1 MSSAPVNTTS
11 LAQRKRAR
19 RVIQACDNCRRKKA
33 QCPRERPECSSC
45 TRLGQSC
52 RYQSTEAS
60 DSRSPNQH
68 VSGRVSGDSQGNASY
83 PRSVEDRIARLEA
96 KLDASQGS
104 FQDRPDAA
112 SGSRPEGKAAFD
124 LGLDG
129 SEITADSRNPHGSAR
144 FSAAS
149 LISTSR
155 PITRLLPSTRVVGEA
170 IRVYFSCC
178 HRQPVWLFEPKSALS
193 TTSPDAVILCILALG
208 TQYSP
213 GVLAG
218 PSGEPLKS
226 PDEYNDAARRAILQ
240 DLANSAVNL
249 ATLQALCLLSFSNLV
264 SGDVQLASFHVS
276 LAANLMQ
283 SAGLDMHRSNDRTP
297 LLESQRRL
305 FWSVQMVNV
314 LCGAPVKIPST
325 YDIKA
330 PSFAMQTETT
340 ATFRRH
346 AGDVQP
352 APLLPLDPPSIGIRR
367 SGANSERAPPHITSI
382 WLHMVRSASLWSL
395 VRSYIWRCHQNQQHP
410 PKDPRAPWHPD
421 SDYTAIHAQLFDME
435 GAFPVAFRYDASRFM
450 DRPLAELLCHRD
462 FWLPWLKIQ
471 VTYHTIHAVLN
482 HPLLYTPRVSQMRPG
497 GPNWFWKASTD
508 LALLHST
515 WIARIL
521 GMAQNKSLP
530 MSDPFFA
537 YASSVAI
544 TLHLY
549 WSRASSL
556 SIRTAAKKYIDVCR
570 SVIAELATHWPLC
583 RDMKNNVDQLLTL
596 SFYPRSQSPDVSEH
610 TQTSTQRPI
619 SQSPTTLANSVS
631 QIWRILDFA
640 GCQQPNAPMGKS
652 LFHASL
658 KNNLQLHAATP
669 HPIELEDPQVE
680 SPPEDFQTL
689 SGDYSGPPDWFASPD
704 VPAATTAAMLPI
716 PPPATASRPVDAQ
729 TSEMAYNNQIGHA
742 TDDTSFWTPWET
754 AQLIAGSAPPMTLD
768 PFSQLYLSRNAPDYS
783 QWWDAGTL

>member
-1 MSSAPVNTTS
+1 M
-11 LAQRKRAR
+11 
-19 RVIQACDNCRRKKA
+19 
-33 QCPRERPECSSC
+33 
-45 TRLGQSC
+45 
-52 RYQSTEAS
+52 
-60 DSRSPNQH
+60 
-68 VSGRVSGDSQGNASY
+68 
-83 PRSVEDRIARLEA
+83 
-96 KLDASQGS
+96 
-104 FQDRPDAA
+104 
-112 SGSRPEGKAAFD
+112 
-124 LGLDG
+124 
-129 SEITADSRNPHGSAR
+129 
-144 FSAAS
+144 
-149 LISTSR
+149 
-155 PITRLLPSTRVVGEA
+155 LPSTRVIGEA

-193 TTSPDAVILCILALG
+193 VTSPDAVILCILALG
-208 TQYSP
+208 MQYSSDVFAGFP
-213 GVLAG
+213 GE
-218 PSGEPLKS
+218 SLKS
-226 PDEYNDAARRAILQ
+226 PDEYNDAARRAILL
-240 DLANSAVNL
+240 DIANAAVDM

-276 LAANLMQ
+276 LAGNLMQ
-283 SAGLDMHRSNDRTP
+283 SAGLDTHRSNDRAP

-330 PSFAMQTETT
+330 PSFALPTEAITI
-340 ATFRRH
+340 FRRH

-367 SGANSERAPPHITSI
+367 PGANLERSPPHITSI

-410 PKDPRAPWHPD
+410 PKEPRAPWHPD

-482 HPLLYTPRVSQMRPG
+482 HPLLYSPRVSQMRPG

-549 WSRASSL
+549 WSRASSP
-556 SIRTAAKKYIDVCR
+556 SIRTSAKKYIDVCH
-570 SVIAELATHWPLC
+570 SVIVELATHWPLC
-583 RDMKNNVDQLLTL
+583 RDMKKNVDQLLVI
-596 SFYPRSQSPDVSEH
+596 SSYSRSHSPDVS
-610 TQTSTQRPI
+610 TTKSTASERPI
-619 SQSPTTLANSVS
+619 SQSSATLTNSIS
-631 QIWRILDFA
+631 LIWQILDFA
-640 GCQQPNAPMGKS
+640 GCQQPNAHMGKS

-658 KNNLQLHAATP
+658 QGSLQPHAATS
-669 HPIELEDPQVE
+669 HPVDLEDPQID

-689 SGDYSGPPDWFASPD
+689 SGDYSGPPDWFTSPD
-704 VPAATTAAMLPI
+704 MPTATTAATRPI
-716 PPPATASRPVDAQ
+716 PPPGTASRPVDAPTSQ
-729 TSEMAYNNQIGHA
+729 TTFNTHTGHA
-742 TDDTSFWTPWET
+742 MDDPSFWTPWES
-754 AQLIAGSAPPMTLD
+754 AHLVAGSAPPMALD